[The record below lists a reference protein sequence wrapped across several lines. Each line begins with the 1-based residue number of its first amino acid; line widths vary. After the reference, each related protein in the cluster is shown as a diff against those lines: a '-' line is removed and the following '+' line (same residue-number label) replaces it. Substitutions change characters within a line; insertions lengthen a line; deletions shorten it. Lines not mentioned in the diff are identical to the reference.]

1 MQRLWTNP
9 IKPKFC
15 LSQSL
20 ASFCSPVCVIFQA
33 ISLNMCFGFSK
44 TPPSRRER
52 WQSGNNAHCW
62 TRVLVFGC
70 TVRYIYAIWV
80 YHIYRRYCYSDT
92 FLPRLTDQST
102 SQSAWWMNMM
112 NPHPQTRAD
121 HTIPYHS
128 QCRNIGLGVC
138 ENQGLSPR
146 TDLVSIRFGSQ
157 YNFIMLCH

>member
-1 MQRLWTNP
+1 MELVLFGKQHYPGLSEGSMQRLWTNP

-70 TVRYIYAIWV
+70 TVCYIYML
-80 YHIYRRYCYSDT
+80 YGYTIYIDGTVIPTPFCLG
-92 FLPRLTDQST
+92 LPISRPVSLPVDEYDESPSPDQSR
-102 SQSAWWMNMM
+102 
-112 NPHPQTRAD
+112 PYY
-121 HTIPYHS
+121 TIPFTM
-128 QCRNIGLGVC
+128 
-138 ENQGLSPR
+138 P
-146 TDLVSIRFGSQ
+146 
-157 YNFIMLCH
+157 

>member
-1 MQRLWTNP
+1 MELVLFGKQHYPGLSEGSMQRLWTNP

-70 TVRYIYAIWV
+70 TVCYIYAIWV
-80 YHIYRRYCYSDT
+80 YHIYRWYCYSDT

-102 SQSAWWMNMM
+102 SQSAGGWIWRI
-112 NPHPQTRAD
+112 PIPRPEQTRLY
-121 HTIPYHS
+121 HTIH
-128 QCRNIGLGVC
+128 NAVTLA
-138 ENQGLSPR
+138 
-146 TDLVSIRFGSQ
+146 
-157 YNFIMLCH
+157 